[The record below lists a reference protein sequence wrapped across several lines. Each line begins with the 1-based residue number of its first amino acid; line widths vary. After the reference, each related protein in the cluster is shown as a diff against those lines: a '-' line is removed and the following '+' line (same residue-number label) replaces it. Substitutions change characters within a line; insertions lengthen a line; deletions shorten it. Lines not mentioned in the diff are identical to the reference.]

1 MFEYVGDRRWEGPG
15 GFYCFPRALQAL
27 VLIRHVVFLPGGAFF
42 LRAPP
47 PPRLFCCFAGDGS
60 GAAPRRGV
68 GEGARNVL
76 GAL

>member
-47 PPRLFCCFAGDGS
+47 PLVYFVALQVT
-60 GAAPRRGV
+60 GAEQHPV
-68 GEGARNVL
+68 EVLEKAREMS
-76 GAL
+76 